1 MLPNLNAGLQYLNSE
16 IKMEKYSARLLSLS
30 VVGDCS
36 FVISSSVLSVVGDC
50 SFVIS
55 SSVLSVVS
63 DCSFVI
69 SSSILSNVYLP
80 LSTIFLMNIG
90 IVATVWYF
98 CIFASR
104 KKP

>member
-36 FVISSSVLSVVGDC
+36 FVISSSVLSVV
-50 SFVIS
+50 SE
-55 SSVLSVVS
+55 
-63 DCSFVI
+63 CSFVI

>member
-1 MLPNLNAGLQYLNSE
+1 LNAGLQYLNSE
-16 IKMEKYSARLLSLS
+16 IKMEKYSARLLS
-30 VVGDCS
+30 
-36 FVISSSVLSVVGDC
+36 LSVVGDC

>member
-16 IKMEKYSARLLSLS
+16 IKMEKYSARLLS
-30 VVGDCS
+30 
-36 FVISSSVLSVVGDC
+36 LSVVGDC